1 MIASPVALFDPYAT
15 IAAID
20 EVVNV
25 MNMNAKTDE
34 RASGYEIVLRQ
45 RHLLLNIPCL
55 QQILIKLVASK
66 GVAEVAKVIAKETKH
81 PFPVN
86 QGLFTGRICKA
97 PSQRCSINRSP

>member
-1 MIASPVALFDPYAT
+1 MVIASPVALFDPYAK

-25 MNMNAKTDE
+25 MNAKTDE

-45 RHLLLNIPCL
+45 RHPLLNIPCL
-55 QQILIKLVASK
+55 QQVLIKLVASK

-97 PSQRCSINRSP
+97 PSQRCGINRSP